1 MAFKLD
7 ELAYE
12 GLLSNPNITEEVIG
26 TLLLSRPN

>member
-12 GLLSNPNITEEVIG
+12 GLLRNPNITEEVIVKQ
-26 TLLLSRPN
+26 TQ